1 MIKTLAVI
9 PARYAST
16 RLPAKPLV
24 KLAGREL
31 VLRVW
36 DGVSASA
43 SVDRTIVATDDER
56 IARLVE
62 DAGGEAMM
70 TPPDLPTGSDRVAY
84 VAERVDSEY
93 VLNVQGD
100 DPLVCAEHI
109 DPMIAALDADASAGL
124 VVLAKKIDDPD
135 EVDRPSIVK
144 MIFRA
149 DGGAIYFSRS
159 RIPYPRAGGC
169 GYFKH
174 IGPYAW
180 RRSELFEFAKLAQGP
195 LERAESLEMLRLI
208 ENGRA
213 IKCVKTEIDCIEI
226 DTPDDVAAFEEFIA
240 KQKR

>member
-36 DGVSASA
+36 DGVSASS

-62 DAGGEAMM
+62 DSGGEAMM

-149 DGGAIYFSRS
+149 DGSAIYFSRS